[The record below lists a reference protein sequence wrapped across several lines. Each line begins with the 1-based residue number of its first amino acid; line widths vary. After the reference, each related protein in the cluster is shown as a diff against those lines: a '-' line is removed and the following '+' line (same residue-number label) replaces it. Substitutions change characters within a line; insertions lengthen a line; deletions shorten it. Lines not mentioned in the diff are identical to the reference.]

1 MQIGSVMFITSV
13 VKILILEYSFSL
25 PPWIKRTSLSEKEKW
40 NDKALTRFTNKKKQM
55 VILELWLK
63 LFAEHSLTEDIWK
76 IFPSSYIQNFPC
88 KKMRLWLELS
98 KPTTKLH
105 KLGSFTSDTQQVKS
119 ENCLRLAQFWL
130 GAKPKR
136 SATKFMTIV

>member
-1 MQIGSVMFITSV
+1 MQIGSVMFITSL

-63 LFAEHSLTEDIWK
+63 LFAEHSLTEDMK
-76 IFPSSYIQNFPC
+76 NLSFLLHSKFSMQKNEVMTGTIQAN
-88 KKMRLWLELS
+88 
-98 KPTTKLH
+98 H
-105 KLGSFTSDTQQVKS
+105 K
-119 ENCLRLAQFWL
+119 
-130 GAKPKR
+130 
-136 SATKFMTIV
+136 AT

>member
-88 KKMRLWLELS
+88 KKWGYDWNYPSQPQSYISWDHSLLILNKSKVRTVSDWL
-98 KPTTKLH
+98 
-105 KLGSFTSDTQQVKS
+105 SFD
-119 ENCLRLAQFWL
+119 
-130 GAKPKR
+130 
-136 SATKFMTIV
+136 